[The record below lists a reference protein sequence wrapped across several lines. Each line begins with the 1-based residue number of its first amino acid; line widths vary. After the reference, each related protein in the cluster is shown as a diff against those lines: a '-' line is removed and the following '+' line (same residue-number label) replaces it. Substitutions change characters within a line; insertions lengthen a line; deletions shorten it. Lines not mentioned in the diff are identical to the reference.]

1 MNCPRCGKP
10 NFQGYCQ
17 TCSYPPP
24 NGKTPDPET
33 TPMSNSP
40 ATPPERER
48 PWPPTTNFFNFFGE
62 EHRVEIKQAS
72 DPKELP
78 AGLLNKG
85 CLFVVVL
92 GAAGVVALWNLAWTI
107 ALPIICLLVLFGSF
121 VSHNAAPLASPLTVI
136 FLRNRSGGCWIRV
149 LRVEIIEPGDRE
161 AKWKGKAFDVELR
174 VSARDK
180 ALLDAYQGD
189 CLWIKG
195 HWQRSRVKK
204 GRPRFIARKHCPIER
219 PEA

>member
-1 MNCPRCGKP
+1 
-10 NFQGYCQ
+10 
-17 TCSYPPP
+17 
-24 NGKTPDPET
+24 
-33 TPMSNSP
+33 MSDSDSS
-40 ATPPERER
+40 ER
-48 PWPPTTNFFNFFGE
+48 PWPPTTNFFNFLGE
-62 EHRVEIKQAS
+62 EHRVEIKHAN

-121 VSHNAAPLASPLTVI
+121 VSHKAAPLASPLALM

-149 LRVEIIEPGDRE
+149 LRAEIIEPGDGE

-180 ALLDAYQGD
+180 ALLDAYRDGD

-195 HWQRSRVKK
+195 HWKRSPVKK
-204 GRPRFIARKHCPIER
+204 GRPRFIARKHYPIDR